1 VQKVPGTPAEL
12 NGPEYKDQHG
22 SASDATVCAEIIFTV
37 FLVFR
42 EDACI
47 FSLPRTVGR
56 ALLRIH

>member
-1 VQKVPGTPAEL
+1 VQKVPETPAEL
-12 NGPEYKDQHG
+12 NGPEYYQHG
-22 SASDATVCAEIIFTV
+22 SSSDATVCEEIVFTV

-47 FSLPRTVGR
+47 FSLPRTVVR